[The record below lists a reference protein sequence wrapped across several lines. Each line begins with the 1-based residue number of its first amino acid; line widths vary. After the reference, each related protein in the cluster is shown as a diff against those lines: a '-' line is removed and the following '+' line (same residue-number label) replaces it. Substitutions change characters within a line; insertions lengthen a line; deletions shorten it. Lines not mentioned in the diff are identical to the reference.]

1 MFRVLQADLD
11 SLQSMAT
18 LGIIHGVAEV
28 LERSVMVIIDHFC
41 HVLWKRKSAPWGSF
55 RTPRRERLMAN
66 IAIICMLYESI
77 GLVSVNGIFF
87 VYQLIYVENEPFA
100 NLLKSFAIQTSIL
113 LVIEGFFTSESLPVE
128 TNRTW
133 LSGLSGGKDEKEVYL
148 QQFLM

>member
-28 LERSVMVIIDHFC
+28 LERSMMVVINHFC

>member
-1 MFRVLQADLD
+1 MNGVLD

-28 LERSVMVIIDHFC
+28 LERSMMVVINHFC

-77 GLVSVNGIFF
+77 GLVSVNGVFF

-113 LVIEGFFTSESLPVE
+113 LVIEGFFTSESLPIE

-133 LSGLSGGKDEKEVYL
+133 LSGLSGGKDEKEVFL

>member
-28 LERSVMVIIDHFC
+28 LERSMMVVINHFC

-113 LVIEGFFTSESLPVE
+113 LVIEGFFNSESLPVK

-133 LSGLSGGKDEKEVYL
+133 LSGGKDEKEVYL

>member
-1 MFRVLQADLD
+1 
-11 SLQSMAT
+11 MAT
-18 LGIIHGVAEV
+18 LGIIHSVAEV
-28 LERSVMVIIDHFC
+28 LERSMMFIIDHFC

>member
-1 MFRVLQADLD
+1 
-11 SLQSMAT
+11 
-18 LGIIHGVAEV
+18 
-28 LERSVMVIIDHFC
+28 
-41 HVLWKRKSAPWGSF
+41 
-55 RTPRRERLMAN
+55 MAN

-128 TNRTW
+128 TNRTR